1 MTLILLILQTIY
13 FMVPA
18 YFANMAPV
26 VTKNIFKKLAIPVD
40 FNKKL
45 GGKPI
50 FGSHKTIRG
59 LIMATIFGIIFFQI
73 QKWLYVIPFFQK
85 ISLINYSE
93 YSILLGFLLGFGA
106 IIGDLVESFFKR
118 RVNRK
123 PGSPWIPFDQL
134 DYTIGALLF
143 ASIVYLPSWQVIVA
157 AIIINFFLHIIAN
170 HITYYLGITKVK
182 W

>member
-1 MTLILLILQTIY
+1 ML
-13 FMVPA
+13 PA

-26 VTKNIFKKLAIPVD
+26 LTKNILKKLAIPVD
-40 FNKKL
+40 FNRKFK
-45 GGKPI
+45 GKSL
-50 FGSHKTIRG
+50 FGANKTIRG
-59 LIMATIFGIIFFQI
+59 LIMATVFGIIFFQI

-106 IIGDLVESFFKR
+106 IIGDLIESFFKR

-123 PGSPWIPFDQL
+123 PGAPWIPFDQI

-143 ASIVYLPSWQVIVA
+143 ASIVFLPSWQVIV
-157 AIIINFFLHIIAN
+157 IILIANFFLHIIVN
-170 HITYYLGITKVK
+170 HLAYYLGITKVK